1 MDALFS
7 RNFSY
12 RAWFYGIALIG
23 VILLPIYAD
32 ISGQRNLISFGML
45 IMSFA
50 MAAASLN
57 LILGFGGMIS
67 FGHGAYLAIGGYTV
81 GISVANGYTNGFG
94 HLFLALVLAA
104 VFALITGAISL
115 KTKGVYFIM
124 ITLAFAQMMFFGF
137 TSLEEYGGDDGLI
150 VNERSDFGPLFD
162 IENDK
167 VLYYVMLGALLLI
180 VYLIYKIVNSRFGS
194 VIQGSKSNEPRM
206 QALGYGT
213 YQYRLVCYVISGVMC
228 ALAGVLFAN
237 YANFVNPEDTAW
249 RTSGELIFMVVLGG
263 MGSVLGPVLGAVTF
277 FLIAEY
283 VGDLPVVGIY
293 WRIYFGP
300 FLILVV
306 LFARSGI
313 DGWLG
318 RYKIS
323 ADAVRHDLLM
333 APGVKRFLAT
343 AIDVGILTALSW
355 ILIGVVGLNL
365 MELPKEEYHADLIMI
380 ICTYFVFGW
389 VFVNHFI
396 FPSSYRRGS
405 VGKLIMGLRIVSADG
420 RTMTPA
426 QAVQRNFGQLLNL
439 GILLLGYIG
448 CLIDPNKLAL
458 HDDLAGTRVIVRGSE
473 DD

>member
-32 ISGQRNLISFGML
+32 MSGQRNLISFGML

-81 GISVANGYTNGFG
+81 GISIANGYTNGFG
-94 HLFLALVLAA
+94 QLFMALVLAA
-104 VFALITGAISL
+104 IFALITGAISL

-124 ITLAFAQMMFFGF
+124 ITLAFAQMLFFGF
-137 TSLEEYGGDDGLI
+137 ISMEEYGGDDGLI
-150 VNERSDFGPLFD
+150 INQRSDFGPLFD

-167 VLYYVMLGALLLI
+167 VLYYVILASLI
-180 VYLIYKIVNSRFGS
+180 LVVYLIYRIVNSRFGS
-194 VIQGSKSNEPRM
+194 VIQGAKSNEPRM

-213 YQYRLVCYVISGVMC
+213 YRYRLVCYVISGVMC
-228 ALAGVLFAN
+228 ALAGVMFAN
-237 YANFVNPEDTAW
+237 YANFVNPEETAW

-263 MGSVLGPVLGAVTF
+263 MGSILGPVLGAATF
-277 FLIAEY
+277 FVIAEY

-300 FLILVV
+300 FLILIV

-318 RYKIS
+318 RFKIP
-323 ADAVRHDLLM
+323 ADAVRQDLVM
-333 APGVKRFLAT
+333 APGGKRLLAT
-343 AIDVGILTALSW
+343 AIDVAILTALSW
-355 ILIGVVGLNL
+355 TLIGVVGPTL
-365 MELPKEEYHADLIMI
+365 MEFPKQEYHAGLIMI
-380 ICTYFVFGW
+380 ICTYLVLGW

-405 VGKLIMGLRIVSADG
+405 VGKMIVGLSIVSADG

-439 GILLLGYIG
+439 GIFLLGYIG
-448 CLIDPNKLAL
+448 CLINPKRLAL
-458 HDDLAGTRVIVRGSE
+458 HDDLAATRVIIRGSE
-473 DD
+473 NV